1 MKPTDRKY
9 HRTDREILLEAAI
22 KLAEEHGYLHVTRKQ
37 IADATGSSPTNVSV
51 IFGTMPELKR
61 AIVSAAIARGNLP
74 ILAQALVMKHPKA
87 MRAPEALRRAAA
99 ATIGG

>member
-1 MKPTDRKY
+1 MKPTGRNY
-9 HRTDREILLEAAI
+9 HRTDRETLLDAALR
-22 KLAEEHGYLHVTRKQ
+22 LAEEHGYYHVTREQ
-37 IADATGSSPTNVSV
+37 IADATGSSPGNISR

-61 AIVSAAIARGNLP
+61 AIVSAAIVRENLP

-87 MRAPEALRRAAA
+87 MRAPEALRRAAV